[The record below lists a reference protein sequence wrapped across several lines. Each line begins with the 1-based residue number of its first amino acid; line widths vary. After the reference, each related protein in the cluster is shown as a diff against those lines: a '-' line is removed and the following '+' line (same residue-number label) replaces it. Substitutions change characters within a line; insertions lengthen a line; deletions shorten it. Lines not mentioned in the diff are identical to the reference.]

1 MKFSRKMFLKI
12 ISKVTRNQGFTLSLE
27 NPFSQK
33 PQGGGVKL
41 THPVVWGLS
50 VCVLTLLPELS
61 TFPSYV
67 AISLVEVEIKFFKLS
82 RALML
87 MIWSKCHVADKSGS
101 KSWYVCT
108 WLILVSVG
116 LLQIHFIEGSYR
128 VMDITSL
135 QYFTS
140 LASFVTIS
148 IVIVEI

>member
-33 PQGGGVKL
+33 RQGGVKL

-50 VCVLTLLPELS
+50 VCVVTLLPELS

-108 WLILVSVG
+108 WLILASMG
-116 LLQIHFIEGSYR
+116 LPQNHFIERSYR